1 MPSSLFSPNNHLPE
15 HVGTFRSRR
24 RGAAVVAVL
33 SLTLLSAACGRSTA
47 TNGDSTGSSAAAAS
61 SSPAPAPT
69 TSSAVDASITS
80 SAGGGTGNSSTARSS
95 DTAGSSASGTESA
108 ATSGAAK
115 DLVPADIKSAGVLKV
130 ATAEGYPPME
140 MYAAGTSNL
149 IGVDPELAAMIAKQL
164 GLKLTVTNASFP
176 GLIPGLQS
184 GQWQL
189 AMSSMSDTAERQQA
203 VDFVDYFSAG
213 GSIMVLKGNPDKING
228 MADLCGKSVVAGKG
242 SSNLAI
248 LTAFSNT
255 QCAGNKMKIS
265 ESEDA
270 PTGLL
275 QMDSKRAI
283 ATVVDYPV
291 AALLAKQSGK
301 YEVLP
306 KQYQAGPWG
315 IAIKKNTPLT
325 KAVSAALDELIGD
338 GEYGKLLAKYDVTG
352 SAVKSATVN
361 GK

>member
-1 MPSSLFSPNNHLPE
+1 MPSLLFSPNNHLPE
-15 HVGTFRSRR
+15 HVAAWRSRR

-47 TNGDSTGSSAAAAS
+47 TNGDSTGSSAAAAN
-61 SSPAPAPT
+61 SSPAPA
-69 TSSAVDASITS
+69 TSSAVDASVTS
-80 SAGGGTGNSSTARSS
+80 SAPDSTGNSSTARSS
-95 DTAGSSASGTESA
+95 DTDGSAGSDTESA
-108 ATSGAAK
+108 ATNGAAK

-140 MYAAGTSNL
+140 MYATGTSNL
-149 IGVDPELAAMIAKQL
+149 VGVDPELAAMIAKQL
-164 GLKLTVTNASFP
+164 GLKLSITNASFP

-248 LTAFSNT
+248 LTAFSDT
-255 QCAGNKMKIS
+255 RCAGNKMKIS

-325 KAVSAALDELIGD
+325 KAVSAALDELIGN